1 MSGFGVLAVQQAIY
15 HKLNNDSTLSALI
28 MGVFDRVPEGTAF
41 PYVTVGEADCRDWS
55 SMTTHG
61 LECEITLGIYSR
73 GGGRKQPLEIME
85 RIYTLLHEGSLSIS
99 GHALV
104 QSRFERSE
112 VELLGDGLTYR
123 GRMRLRLYS
132 MEVV

>member
-1 MSGFGVLAVQQAIY
+1 MSGFGVLAVQQAVY
-15 HKLNNDSTLSALI
+15 DKLNNDSTLSAMV
-28 MGVFDRVPEGTAF
+28 MGVFDRVPEGAAF
-41 PYVTVGEADCRDWS
+41 PYITIGDADSRDWS
-55 SMTTHG
+55 SMTTYG

-85 RIYTLLHEGSLSIS
+85 RLYSLLHEGSLSIS
-99 GHALV
+99 GHSLV

-112 VELLGDGLTYR
+112 VELLSDGLTYR